1 MKKSIKRLSAL
12 LLTLCM
18 LASLMVPVAFADD
31 VEPVAPAAEK
41 AETYPIRLVDLTQTD
56 SASASGWNT
65 SFVGGSGYK
74 SITIYDGD
82 AVAGGIVN
90 TITKSYDNG
99 ELNWKPYAASGEY
112 IFRADRMYM
121 ARLGVNKWAALQI
134 KVSDAGIYAL
144 NLTTDKNADD
154 DDATVWSNK
163 STEWAGAVTAYI
175 VPLDVVA
182 AAANGVADVMT
193 EQYKVGTVDM
203 AADQTDITFAK
214 TRMEAGEYV
223 VVYTSNT
230 DSYSISEMSLLE
242 TAEDAAKYELQEVV
256 NYPIRLYD
264 PAVAPSVNVGEP
276 GSWFLKNGAFNTT
289 NLSGISTKLSDAYA
303 AGDLNWK
310 YLAQDAT
317 AAAVYRANVNMALRT
332 AKNGLVALQIKVPT
346 SGNYS
351 LKISQDRTA
360 AYDTGLTYALTE
372 YPTYTA
378 YMVNVKDLEADVTA
392 ENIAALA
399 VEANSVGSVELAE
412 GVTSGLF
419 NRTFLEAGEYVLI
432 FTHNKSN
439 AAVASFGL
447 MQRAYEVIPED
458 NETEVVEDVTYNF
471 DLFNTERYAPIFT
484 DGTSDPVVK
493 KFTNQATAGLEGAYN
508 AGDQVGVILEN
519 DYNNGI
525 INWKLVDPGNLSG
538 LVFEVNG
545 EGLRMRNDKSADAQ
559 YAAFCINVPAT
570 SLYSVN
576 LRSEFT
582 ANAALNVYLY
592 DGDATNGVA
601 DYKENGKQ
609 VASFAAKADT
619 YFSTILTAGE
629 NILVFEI
636 PGTGERINF
645 KFDAI
650 ELKVNN
656 EKTVYDFD
664 LSTNETYK
672 AGLAAQVANLE
683 EGAEVTYSWVN
694 DTTNTMNAFG
704 SYIDAND
711 KAVRPYGVLATMF
724 RNGEIDW
731 AMDYTVNTNA
741 TAMKAVH
748 ALEGKMR
755 FRMKPDGTG
764 YTGIRLRINN
774 AGLYNVNINMTT
786 EGENTTVAY
795 LFPAETAYTSYSAC
809 TALDAYIQDGN
820 KLGEAKGSIT
830 DTYNVAEAGEYIL
843 VLANN
848 NSNIFLSSIEL
859 EPVAAE
865 AYADGAACGS
875 FQEAIEKAKESVI
888 LCKNTVVNDL
898 QIPTGVTLDLNGYN
912 LYSNSVYAA
921 PGAHIVDSTDG
932 DAMIRGDITF
942 YEKNEQLPLYDM
954 GVDGYHLYS
963 VDVVPVATTGTGNMT
978 KYWFQVKF
986 TNKDALDL
994 IGATTELRIKALL
1007 SGNDKETAEAIS
1019 GEAVAD
1025 AAFSANWAAKYA
1037 ANDGIYITVKTVGS
1051 GDYDNFVMNPSVYAN
1066 NVTISGDD
1074 MYKNSYN

>member
-82 AVAGGIVN
+82 AVAGSIVN

-112 IFRADRMYM
+112 IFRTDRMFM
-121 ARLGVNKWAALQI
+121 ARLGLNKWAALQI

-154 DDATVWSNK
+154 DDATAWSNK

-193 EQYKVGTVDM
+193 EQYNVGTVDM

-223 VVYTSNT
+223 VVYTSTT
-230 DSYSISEMSLLE
+230 DAYSISEMSLLE

-256 NYPIRLYD
+256 NYPIRLAD
-264 PAVAPSVNVGEP
+264 PTSIPTTEP
-276 GSWFLKNGAFNTT
+276 GTWFLKSGAYT
-289 NLSGISTKLSDAYA
+289 STYMSSVADEILAAYG

-310 YLAQDAT
+310 FVASNTTSDGDLR
-317 AAAVYRANVNMALRT
+317 YRTDVNMMLRT
-332 AKNGLVALQIKVPT
+332 KKNELTALQIKVPN

-360 AYDTGLTYALTE
+360 AYDTGLTYVLTE

-493 KFTNQATAGLEGAYN
+493 KFTNQAAAGLDGVYN

-592 DGDATNGVA
+592 DADATNGVA
-601 DYKENGKQ
+601 DYKENGKLL
-609 VASFAAKADT
+609 ASFAAKADT
-619 YFSTILTAGE
+619 IFSSVLTAGE

-645 KFDAI
+645 KLSAI
-650 ELKVNN
+650 ELEVNN
-656 EKTVYDFD
+656 DPTSYSFD
-664 LSTNETYK
+664 LSTNDAYK
-672 AGLAAQVANLE
+672 AAIVEKAN
-683 EGAEVTYSWVN
+683 GAEIAFTWGSGANMYKITYTDDDGVSQSIN
-694 DTTNTMNAFG
+694 P
-704 SYIDAND
+704 Y
-711 KAVRPYGVLATMF
+711 AVLGTMF
-724 RNGEIDW
+724 TSGQIDW
-731 AMDYTVNTNA
+731 ALDYIVTSSSPA
-741 TAMKAVH
+741 TKGFSPY
-748 ALEGKMR
+748 EGSLR
-755 FRMKPDGTG
+755 LRMKTDGTG
-764 YTGIRLRINN
+764 YAGIRLRIKN
-774 AGLYNVNINMTT
+774 AGLYNVTVNATT
-786 EGENTTVAY
+786 EGDPITAY
-795 LFPAETAYTSYSAC
+795 LFPAETAYTKFSDCVDLSSYLIDS
-809 TALDAYIQDGN
+809 N
-820 KLGEAKGSIT
+820 KLGVAADKNSPIT
-830 DTYNVAEAGEYIL
+830 ASFNAAETGEYIL
-843 VLANN
+843 VLKG
-848 NSNIFLSSIEL
+848 NSDAVKLSSLEL
-859 EPVAAE
+859 EPVQAA
-865 AYADGAACGS
+865 AYADGVACGS
-875 FQEAIEKAKESVI
+875 FEEAIAKATESVV
-888 LCKNTVVNDL
+888 LCENVVVNNLD
-898 QIPTGVTLDLNGYN
+898 IPAGVSLDLNGYN
-912 LYSNSVYAA
+912 LYSTSVYAA

-954 GVDGYHLYS
+954 GADGYHLYS

-986 TNKDALDL
+986 TNKDALNL

-1007 SGNDKETAEAIS
+1007 SGNAETETAEPIS

-1037 ANDGIYITVKTVGS
+1037 ANDGIYITVATVGS
-1051 GDYDNFVMNPSVYAN
+1051 GDYDNFVLNPAVFAN